1 MPVHEHRRK
10 SADRLRVF
18 SRSFAF
24 APLLLTKSLEWYN
37 PDMQIL
43 TATRT
48 KSGQFAPGS
57 SGNPGERPKDE
68 AHVAEL
74 ARSYTSEAIDTL
86 VELMRHGKDK
96 RVRGTAAQ
104 ALLDRGWGKPKL
116 EVVNEG
122 DSGYLEALQQA
133 NH

>member
-1 MPVHEHRRK
+1 M
-10 SADRLRVF
+10 RVF

-24 APLLLTKSLEWYN
+24 APLLLAKSLEWYT

-57 SGNPGERPKDE
+57 SSNPGGRPKDE
-68 AHVAEL
+68 ARVAEL

-86 VELMRHGKDK
+86 VELMRQGKVE
-96 RVRGTAAQ
+96 RVCPHCRPGAAGPRLVQ
-104 ALLDRGWGKPKL
+104 A
-116 EVVNEG
+116 E
-122 DSGYLEALQQA
+122 S
-133 NH
+133 